1 MVEEEVVMVKE
12 GDCCTVIARIV
23 NRRKRRGK
31 GGFKNIVRIPTN
43 SLHKYLLILPFLISV
58 MNHTTAKKT
67 LTLAAP

>member
-1 MVEEEVVMVKE
+1 VVVEEEVVMVKE

-43 SLHKYLLILPFLISV
+43 SLHKYLLILPF
-58 MNHTTAKKT
+58 
-67 LTLAAP
+67 